1 MRQIAHL
8 VAEWFWL
15 VGQFAVDT
23 RTAERGIRKLI
34 SQHLGGS
41 VILYMEEQLLPTSV
55 TPEWFEYPES
65 VLVLLKLGLLNIKPW
80 KVLTGEQLLAYNS
93 RYAQKQIVPFAIR
106 LDNDDIVCW
115 SLKHDKKLVLWD
127 ETEMGFKSDE
137 VYKDVWAWLTVA
149 TQDMIDFH
157 S

>member
-1 MRQIAHL
+1 
-8 VAEWFWL
+8 
-15 VGQFAVDT
+15 
-23 RTAERGIRKLI
+23 
-34 SQHLGGS
+34 
-41 VILYMEEQLLPTSV
+41 MEEQLLPTSV